1 MLPECAVRLRNAVVN
16 GQSAEETKLF
26 SDDEIIVVNN
36 HKHNCFSP
44 IQICFFLESRIFHR
58 LSFNRF
64 NKCLWRTF
72 EIMYINA
79 YTMYKKTNNI
89 TIDDK
94 SFSFIS

>member
-36 HKHNCFSP
+36 HKHDCFSP
-44 IQICFFLESRIFHR
+44 IQISFFLESRIFYR